1 MLDILLNPDV
11 AYLFL
16 VGGVLLTV
24 SALLA
29 PGTGVLEVS
38 ALFALIL
45 AGWAVY
51 NLPINLWAL
60 IVLLLGVLPFILA
73 VRRTGNL
80 VFLVISII
88 AMVVGST
95 FLFQGQG
102 LQPAVNPI
110 LAIIVSSLTG
120 GFFWVVTRKVLEAEQ
135 TRPSHDLEALIGGI
149 GVARTDIHEE
159 GTVQVAGELWT
170 ARSDEAISEG
180 TRIRVVG
187 REGFILQVEP
197 LEPEKNPQ
205 KTRS

>member
-1 MLDILLNPDV
+1 MLDILLNPNV

-16 VGGVLLTV
+16 VGGSLLALL
-24 SALLA
+24 ALLA

-80 VFLVISII
+80 IFLVISIV
-88 AMVVGST
+88 AMVIGSA

-120 GFFWVVTRKVLEAEQ
+120 GYFWVITRKVLEAEQ
-135 TRPSHDLEALIGGI
+135 IRPSHDLEALIGGT

-170 ARSDEAISEG
+170 ASSDEAISEG

-187 REGFILQVEP
+187 REGFILRVEP
-197 LEPEKNPQ
+197 LEPEKKPQ
-205 KTRS
+205 TGT

>member
-1 MLDILLNPDV
+1 MLDILLNPNV
-11 AYLFL
+11 AYLIL
-16 VGGVLLTV
+16 VGGFLLAVL
-24 SALLA
+24 ALLA

-80 VFLVISII
+80 IFLIISIV
-88 AMVVGST
+88 AMVIGST
-95 FLFQGQG
+95 FLFQGEG
-102 LQPAVNPI
+102 LQPAVNPV
-110 LAIIVSSLTG
+110 LAIIVSSLAG

-135 TRPSHDLEALIGGI
+135 IRPSHDLEVLIGRTGE
-149 GVARTDIHEE
+149 ARTDIRDE

-170 ARSDEAISEG
+170 AHSDQPISEG
-180 TRIRVVG
+180 KHIRVIG
-187 REGFILQVEP
+187 REGFVLQVEP
-197 LEPEKNPQ
+197 LEPEKESQ
-205 KTRS
+205 KTGS

>member
-1 MLDILLNPDV
+1 VLDILLNPNV

-16 VGGVLLTV
+16 VGGSLLAVL
-24 SALLA
+24 ALLA
-29 PGTGVLEVS
+29 PGTGVLEIS

-80 VFLVISII
+80 IFLAISII
-88 AMVVGST
+88 AMVAGSA

-102 LQPAVNPI
+102 WQPAVNPV

-135 TRPSHDLEALIGGI
+135 TRPSHDLEALIGRTGE
-149 GVARTDIHEE
+149 AKTDIHEE

-170 ARSDEAISEG
+170 AHSDQPISEG
-180 TRIRVVG
+180 KHIRVIR
-187 REGFILQVEP
+187 REGFVLQVEP
-197 LEPEKNPQ
+197 LEPEEESK
-205 KTRS
+205 KTES

>member
-1 MLDILLNPDV
+1 MLDILLNPNV

-16 VGGVLLTV
+16 VGGFLLAVL
-24 SALLA
+24 ALLA
-29 PGTGVLEVS
+29 PGTGVLEVG

-51 NLPINLWAL
+51 NVPINLWAL

-80 VFLVISII
+80 IFLVISII
-88 AMVVGST
+88 AMVVGSA

-102 LQPAVNPI
+102 LQPAVNPV
-110 LAIIVSSLTG
+110 LAIVVSSLTG

-135 TRPSHDLEALIGGI
+135 TRPSHDLEALIGRI
-149 GVARTDIHEE
+149 GEAKTDIHDE

-170 ARSDEAISEG
+170 AHSDEPISEG
-180 TRIRVVG
+180 AHVRVLG
-187 REGFILQVEP
+187 REGFVLQVEP
-197 LEPEKNPQ
+197 LEPAKEPQ
-205 KTRS
+205 KTGR